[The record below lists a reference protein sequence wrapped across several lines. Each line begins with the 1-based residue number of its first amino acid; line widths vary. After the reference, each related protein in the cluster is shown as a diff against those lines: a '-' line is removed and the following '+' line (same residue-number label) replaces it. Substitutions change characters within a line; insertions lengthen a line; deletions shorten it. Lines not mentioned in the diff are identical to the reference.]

1 MSPAHLTK
9 KEVVSEFRRAGILKA
24 ARKIFARH
32 GYDGATMDDVAEACS
47 IAKGTLYLYFKSKR
61 QIYLGVLKE
70 DLDSLREE
78 TQRAIEAASSAEGRI
93 RAFVTTRF
101 DFCNRHRDFFRIY
114 NSDISATFIT
124 AQPTQK
130 DLREFYMDQARM
142 LAQIIEDGIKSGE
155 LRDVPSQSA
164 AFAIYDMT
172 RATIARR
179 ILGMSEGDAETIIKL
194 IWSGIAPVNHV

>member
-1 MSPAHLTK
+1 MSSPHLTK

-24 ARKIFARH
+24 ARKVFARH

-70 DLDSLREE
+70 DLQSLREA
-78 TQRAIEAASSAEGRI
+78 TRQAIEAARSTEGRI

-101 DFCNRHRDFFRIY
+101 DFCDQHRDFFRIY
-114 NSDISATFIT
+114 NSDISAIFIT
-124 AQPTQK
+124 AHPTQK
-130 DLREFYMDQARM
+130 DLRDFYMDQARM
-142 LAQIIEDGIKSGE
+142 LARIIEDGIASGE
-155 LRDVPSQSA
+155 LKNVPAQA
-164 AFAIYDMT
+164 TAFAIYDMT
-172 RATIARR
+172 RASIARM

-194 IWSGIAPVNHV
+194 VWEGIART

>member
-1 MSPAHLTK
+1 VTTAHRTK

-24 ARKIFARH
+24 ARKVFARH

-70 DLDSLREE
+70 DLHSLREA
-78 TQRAIEAASSAEGRI
+78 TQTAIAAASSVQSKI

-101 DFCNRHRDFFRIY
+101 EFCEQHRDFFRIY
-114 NSDISATFIT
+114 NSDISAIFVA
-124 AQPTQK
+124 AQPIQK
-130 DLREFYMDQARM
+130 DLREFYLDQARM
-142 LAQIIEDGIKSGE
+142 LAGILAEGIAAGE
-155 LRDVPSQSA
+155 LRDVPAQAA

-172 RATIARR
+172 RASIARR
-179 ILGMSEGDAETIIKL
+179 VLGLNTGDENADSLIEL
-194 IWSGIAPVNHV
+194 IWRGIGRV